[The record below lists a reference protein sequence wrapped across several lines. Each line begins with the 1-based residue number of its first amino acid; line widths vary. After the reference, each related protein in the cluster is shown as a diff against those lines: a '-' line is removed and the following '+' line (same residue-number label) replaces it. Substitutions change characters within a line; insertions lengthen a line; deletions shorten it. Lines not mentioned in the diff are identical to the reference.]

1 MKIIELYRGYKI
13 FWIKSQTNILLV
25 LGIISILAWVVLG
38 TIREMEMVKRIK
50 TPTTLS
56 VNDKVV
62 LSVQKDSIKLTILKQ
77 SEDSVLIKV
86 KQDTLQ

>member
-1 MKIIELYRGYKI
+1 MKITELYRGYKI

-38 TIREMEMVKRIK
+38 TVREMEMVKK
-50 TPTTLS
+50 LNKPTTLS

-62 LSVQKDSIKLTILKQ
+62 LSVKKDSIKLTILKQ
-77 SEDSVLIKV
+77 SEDTLIK
-86 KQDTLQ
+86 DTIR